1 MLLFRFW
8 CCRGVAGACHKV
20 AGSTEAWIQEPATS
34 GGCRRAKL
42 CAVCSI
48 CCLMC
53 MRIHVALQIGD
64 FIGDELRFASE
75 EGQLFHLPRD
85 NHCEVSVLSSTMHTL
100 LQGSC
105 STCPATTT
113 AR

>member
-1 MLLFRFW
+1 MCVVLFNRSRWSSSLLP
-8 CCRGVAGACHKV
+8 AGAA
-20 AGSTEAWIQEPATS
+20 AGPE
-34 GGCRRAKL
+34 L

-48 CCLMC
+48 CCFMC
-53 MRIHVALQIGD
+53 MRIHIALQIGD

-85 NHCEVSVLSSTMHTL
+85 NHCEVSVLSSNMHTL
-100 LQGSC
+100 LQGGC